1 VGLFYG
7 CADGR
12 EWHDRCSLLSP
23 LFANNRRDGARLL
36 SSALVALAICATQIQ
51 SRPGLILTLIF
62 SALSLSWGVA
72 YRHLE
77 R

>member
-1 VGLFYG
+1 VIEPDPLP
-7 CADGR
+7 
-12 EWHDRCSLLSP
+12 P

-36 SSALVALAICATQIQ
+36 SSALVALAISATQIQ
-51 SRPGLILTLIF
+51 SPPGLILTLLF
-62 SALSLSWGVA
+62 SVLCLSWGLA